1 MSMRVVEVQEAGGAL
16 DLAERDVPEPGHGEV
31 RVKVQACGICH
42 SDSMA
47 KEGHFPGMQYPR
59 VPGHEVA
66 GVLDALG
73 EHVEG
78 WEVGER
84 VGTPEPPAS
93 KTAISSRSLKDR

>member
-47 KEGHFPGMQYPR
+47 KEGHFPGN
-59 VPGHEVA
+59 G
-66 GVLDALG
+66 L
-73 EHVEG
+73 
-78 WEVGER
+78 
-84 VGTPEPPAS
+84 S
-93 KTAISSRSLKDR
+93 ISVQ